1 MDLEYSI
8 LEFKNILFD
17 LKNINFEFARLLT
30 NFDLSANDHSKI
42 LSILNKL
49 KIYYEKVFTL
59 NNGFFLELPYSEF
72 KLDSINFQYYLIK
85 ETNFDFAEISA
96 CKKSSFLLKI
106 LENLISCLDK
116 IMLFNKKFLALKD
129 EPEQLERA
137 LFEFANKMKEEINNI
152 KSLFKLATL

>member
-49 KIYYEKVFTL
+49 KIYYEKVLTL
-59 NNGFFLELPYSEF
+59 NSRLFLELSDSKF

-137 LFEFANKMKEEINNI
+137 LFEFTNKMKEEINNI